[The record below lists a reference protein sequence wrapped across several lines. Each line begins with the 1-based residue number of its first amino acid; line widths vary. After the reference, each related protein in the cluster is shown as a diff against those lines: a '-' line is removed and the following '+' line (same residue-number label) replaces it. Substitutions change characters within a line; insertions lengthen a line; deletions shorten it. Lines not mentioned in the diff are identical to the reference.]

1 MKKITIAALSLVCSV
16 MSMAQQAASTQGSEK
31 MQISLPQAVE
41 QALQFSKTLQ
51 NSKTDLEIYQEKIK
65 EARSNLL
72 PQASGS
78 VRGQTYF
85 GKEMN
90 FGGMPIKMENSLTIG
105 ASVSETFA
113 MQAIKGY
120 QIQKLA
126 ANLMEVQHQNDILT
140 AKKNVIDTYYAILV
154 YEHNRE
160 IIKKNLTEMK
170 EIRRQ
175 TTNLFKQG
183 YVEKMDTMQLSVNVM
198 NLENAII
205 SLDRNVEVTKR
216 LLVLQM
222 GLPISTQL
230 ECQDK
235 IGDYITES
243 AISSMRQ
250 AVSDGSKLSFENS
263 LDYKLVQKNIE
274 ISDESIKLQ
283 KFGWIPTVTASYQ
296 YSNAVK
302 GGFMNF
308 DHVGLITLN
317 IPIFDGGSKGSKI
330 RQAKLDAVKARTNLA
345 LVEDNL
351 MQNEEQYKYELKSS
365 LDAYQLQ
372 STNLEVATEVLK
384 QYKIKYDAG
393 KLSSL
398 DLTQANMNYL
408 SAETSYAEAC
418 MNLVMAQTKLLKLYN
433 AL

>member
-1 MKKITIAALSLVCSV
+1 MKKIMMIGAAMFFLSGSIIAQDNNTTGGTTAITLS
-16 MSMAQQAASTQGSEK
+16 
-31 MQISLPQAVE
+31 QAVE
-41 QALQFSKTLQ
+41 HAVQYSKTLQ

-65 EARSNLL
+65 EMRANFL

-78 VRGQTYF
+78 VKGQTYF

-105 ASVSETFA
+105 ATVSETFA

-126 ANLMEVQHQNDILT
+126 AGLMEVQYQNDLLSV
-140 AKKNVIDTYYAILV
+140 KKNVIDTYYAILV
-154 YEHNRE
+154 YERNKE
-160 IIKKNLTEMK
+160 IIEQNLGEMK

-175 TTNLFKQG
+175 TGNLFTQG
-183 YVEKMDTMQLSVNVM
+183 YVEKMDTMQLAINVM
-198 NLENAII
+198 NLENAIL
-205 SLDRNVEVTKR
+205 SLDRSIDVTKR

-222 GLPISTQL
+222 GMDITTQL

-235 IGDYITES
+235 IGDYISES
-243 AISSMRQ
+243 SLASMRQ
-250 AVSDGSKLSFENS
+250 SVAVGTKLNLENN
-263 LDYKLVQKNIE
+263 LDYKLLEKNIQ
-274 ISDESIKLQ
+274 ISEETIKLQ
-283 KFGWIPTVTASYQ
+283 KYGWIPTVTAAYQ

-308 DHVGLITLN
+308 DHVGLITVN
-317 IPIFDGGSKGSKI
+317 VPIFDGGTKGSKI
-330 RQAKLDAVKARTNLA
+330 RQAKMDALKARTNMA
-345 LVEDNL
+345 LMQDNL
-351 MQNEEQYKYELKSS
+351 MQNDEQYRYELKTS
-365 LDAYQLQ
+365 LDAYELQ
-372 STNLEVATEVLK
+372 STNLSVAKEVLK
-384 QYKIKYDAG
+384 QYKIKYEAG

-418 MNLVMAQTKLLKLYN
+418 VNLVMAQTKLLKLYN